1 MKRTIGFTLV
11 GLSVF
16 ILYFFG
22 FTEDG
27 QSFGDNLTYAVRSV
41 LNL

>member
-1 MKRTIGFTLV
+1 MKRMKSYTLV

-16 ILYFFG
+16 ILYFLS

-27 QSFGDNLTYAVRSV
+27 QAFGYNFTHAMRSM